1 MASPF
6 SCVFS
11 VDGLCRRASLE
22 IMPISK
28 DHVGRTYP
36 TTDPYHV
43 SAAKITEFAT
53 AIRDDSP
60 AYQGPDPVAPPTF
73 AMVIA
78 AHAWQRLFDDPD
90 LGLRL
95 DHTIHTEQSFT
106 WRRPLHAGDEITAT
120 LTITSVRVRGN
131 TDMIGLDVVLRDD
144 ADEHV
149 ATTSST
155 LWHTRGGQDD

>member
-1 MASPF
+1 
-6 SCVFS
+6 
-11 VDGLCRRASLE
+11 
-22 IMPISK
+22 MPISK

-95 DHTIHTEQSFT
+95 D
-106 WRRPLHAGDEITAT
+106 
-120 LTITSVRVRGN
+120 
-131 TDMIGLDVVLRDD
+131 
-144 ADEHV
+144 
-149 ATTSST
+149 
-155 LWHTRGGQDD
+155 

>member
-1 MASPF
+1 MTSPLADLGLTIPVVAAPMA
-6 SCVFS
+6 
-11 VDGLCRRASLE
+11 G
-22 IMPISK
+22 
-28 DHVGRTYP
+28 GG
-36 TTDPYHV
+36 TTP
-43 SAAKITEFAT
+43 
-53 AIRDDSP
+53 
-60 AYQGPDPVAPPTF
+60 

>member
-11 VDGLCRRASLE
+11 LDGPCGRTSLDT
-22 IMPISK
+22 MPISK

-43 SAAKITEFAT
+43 SAVKITEFAT

-90 LGLRL
+90 PVSYTHLTLP
-95 DHTIHTEQSFT
+95 TIY
-106 WRRPLHAGDEITAT
+106 
-120 LTITSVRVRGN
+120 SV
-131 TDMIGLDVVLRDD
+131 
-144 ADEHV
+144 
-149 ATTSST
+149 
-155 LWHTRGGQDD
+155 